1 VAADVSRRLGC
12 ADDAPVI
19 AAWLHDIG
27 YGPHVVSTGFHP
39 LDGARYV
46 AAQGF
51 EPEVARLVAFHSG
64 AQNEAA
70 ARGLADVL
78 SAEFARPDA
87 SLLAIVTYS
96 DMRIGP
102 RGEDVTIDDR
112 LVDIR
117 SRYGPEHVVTRS
129 IAASEAELRAAVAQV
144 ESWLSEAQSQ

>member
-1 VAADVSRRLGC
+1 
-12 ADDAPVI
+12 VI

-27 YGPHVVSTGFHP
+27 YGPEVASTGFHP

-51 EPEVARLVAFHSG
+51 EPHVVSLVAFHSG
-64 AQNEAA
+64 AHNEAE

-96 DMRIGP
+96 DMRAGP

-112 LVDIR
+112 LADIR

-129 IAASEAELRAAVAQV
+129 ITASEAELRAAVAKV
-144 ESWLSEAQSQ
+144 ESWFAE

>member
-1 VAADVSRRLGC
+1 
-12 ADDAPVI
+12 VI

-27 YGPHVVSTGFHP
+27 YGPHVAASGFHP

-46 AAQGF
+46 AAKGF
-51 EPEVARLVAFHSG
+51 EPQVVSLVAFHSG
-64 AQNEAA
+64 AQNEAE

-78 SAEFARPDA
+78 GSEFARPDA
-87 SLLAIVTYS
+87 SLLAILTYS
-96 DMRIGP
+96 DMRAGP

-112 LVDIR
+112 LADIR

-144 ESWLSEAQSQ
+144 ESWLAEGSQSQ